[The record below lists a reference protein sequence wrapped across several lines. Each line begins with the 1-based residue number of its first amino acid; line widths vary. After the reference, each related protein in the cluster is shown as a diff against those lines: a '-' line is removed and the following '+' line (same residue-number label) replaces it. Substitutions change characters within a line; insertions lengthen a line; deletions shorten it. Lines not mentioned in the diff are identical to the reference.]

1 MLPPHIIVFVV
12 VALAHNHDQ
21 EEKEDE
27 DKELRKRTAM
37 CQESKV
43 ILFIAKFQFF
53 RYKKFASFC
62 LRWIML
68 ISYHVETKSS
78 RSRKSQLI
86 QLGVRIKYLALI

>member
-1 MLPPHIIVFVV
+1 MVFVL
-12 VALAHNHDQ
+12 VALAHNHDH
-21 EEKEDE
+21 EEKGDE
-27 DKELRKRTAM
+27 DLRKRTVM

>member
-1 MLPPHIIVFVV
+1 MLPPYIMVFVV

-21 EEKEDE
+21 EEKGDE
-27 DKELRKRTAM
+27 DKELTKRTAM
-37 CQESKV
+37 CQESKF

-53 RYKKFASFC
+53 RYKKFAGFC

-68 ISYHVETKSS
+68 IRYHVETKSS

-86 QLGVRIKYLALI
+86 QLVVRIKYLALI